1 MERLPSNRRRQK
13 VPPERRKRVSK
24 AYVRSDNS
32 NFLYGIGLIDVY
44 SCDECHFRRIKCTG
58 GSPCTTC
65 HASNRN
71 CVYPSTSE
79 TITISRATYESMR
92 ENEQLLRACL
102 VAAVPSSQKRQ
113 DLMRRVRQK
122 DEVVPV
128 IEQMEPNPA
137 CFDSEDL
144 IDGGRF
150 LADPD
155 GQSRFIGSASGAA
168 FLDQI
173 RQFVVSVSPL
183 LSGADGVSQR
193 SQIDEAFGNL
203 LGMYQTFDSRP
214 LILPKVDPYLLP
226 PHEEAERLLSSLCCS
241 TQATNGIHIYFWGP
255 VMEMLQEV
263 YSEKTPGGDFLD
275 TITLA
280 TLNSALAF
288 ATQQATVITYES
300 ARVYFARATLL
311 LGRPLEAT
319 TKRHIT
325 CLLFL
330 GCYLFGE
337 HRRDGAYSYIRMAG
351 HLAVTYGFHQ
361 SQMTGEGEKRLF
373 WTIYSL
379 ERLLH
384 YMFQLFIF

>member
-1 MERLPSNRRRQK
+1 
-13 VPPERRKRVSK
+13 
-24 AYVRSDNS
+24 
-32 NFLYGIGLIDVY
+32 
-44 SCDECHFRRIKCTG
+44 
-58 GSPCTTC
+58 
-65 HASNRN
+65 
-71 CVYPSTSE
+71 
-79 TITISRATYESMR
+79 
-92 ENEQLLRACL
+92 
-102 VAAVPSSQKRQ
+102 
-113 DLMRRVRQK
+113 MRRVRQK

-128 IEQMEPNPA
+128 IEQREPNPA
-137 CFDSEDL
+137 CFGSEDL

-226 PHEEAERLLSSLCCS
+226 SHEEAKRLLSSLCCS

-255 VMEMLQEV
+255 VMEILQEV
-263 YSEKTPGGDFLD
+263 YSAKTLGGDFLD

-280 TLNSALAF
+280 TLNAALAF

-325 CLLFL
+325 L

-361 SQMTGEGEKRLF
+361 SQMTG
-373 WTIYSL
+373 
-379 ERLLH
+379 
-384 YMFQLFIF
+384 